1 MNSSHPPDADIGKV
15 LAGIVEEAA
24 GVILPFWKSELEVLQ
39 KADASPVTEA
49 DRAGERLILR
59 RLRERFPEIPVIS
72 EEHASEFGTPDA
84 IGPRFFLVD
93 PVDGTK
99 AFVRG
104 DPAFTVNIGL
114 IEQTRPVAGAVCAP
128 ASGEIWLTTAQ
139 GAMKRRC
146 GSDALEPVRV
156 RPWPK
161 GQAIAL
167 ISHTMKE
174 ETAARLAAQYGF
186 DLRTPMDSSVK
197 LCRIAEG
204 TADIYPRHGPTSEW
218 DIAAG
223 HAVLEAAGGSLTTPE
238 GEPLAYGKAGERF
251 LNGWFVARGG

>member
-1 MNSSHPPDADIGKV
+1 MPVPDFQSLMLPVLKATADGGINASDLRDRVATMIGLTETD
-15 LAGIVEEAA
+15 LAEL
-24 GVILPFWKSELEVLQ
+24 LPSGRQTTFANRTAWANIFLQ
-39 KADASPVTEA
+39 
-49 DRAGERLILR
+49 RA
-59 RLRERFPEIPVIS
+59 
-72 EEHASEFGTPDA
+72 
-84 IGPRFFLVD
+84 
-93 PVDGTK
+93 
-99 AFVRG
+99 
-104 DPAFTVNIGL
+104 GL
-114 IEQTRPVAGAVCAP
+114 IEKTRPVAGAVCAP
-128 ASGEIWLTTAQ
+128 ATGEIWLTTAE
-139 GAMKRRC
+139 GAMKRRI
-146 GSDALEPVRV
+146 GSTVLDPVRV

-161 GQAIAL
+161 GEAVAL
-167 ISHTMKE
+167 VSHTMKE